1 MLPGKSGVTYGL
13 AEYIATTEPHSHP
26 IVSTSGCL
34 TVCNRT
40 LLHYLPQIAKLP
52 PIVTLS

>member
-1 MLPGKSGVTYGL
+1 MVSLN
-13 AEYIATTEPHSHP
+13 IATTEPHSHP

-52 PIVTLS
+52 PIITLS